1 MKLRKTASIFAI
13 ITGLGII
20 GVWTML
26 LMTGND
32 PQLQN
37 ELETIPAS
45 ITMAIIS
52 DMLTGAVLLAGGIGL
67 LVSREWSVKVF
78 LLSMGFLF
86 YSVINAAGF
95 YGQRG
100 DIVFVIMFTVIFV
113 MAVVFTVMAV
123 RKNVER

>member
-52 DMLTGAVLLAGGIGL
+52 DMLTGAALLAGGIGL

>member
-1 MKLRKTASIFAI
+1 MKLRRIASIYAI

-20 GVWTML
+20 GVWVML
-26 LMTGND
+26 LTTGND

-37 ELETIPAS
+37 ELETIPLS
-45 ITMAIIS
+45 ITMAIVS
-52 DMLTGAVLLAGGIGL
+52 DVLTGIALVTGGIGL
-67 LVSREWSVKVF
+67 LMSREWSIKVF

-100 DIVFVIMFTVIFV
+100 DIAFVIMFAVIFIVAV
-113 MAVVFTVMAV
+113 MFTVLALH
-123 RKNVER
+123 RSPGR

>member
-45 ITMAIIS
+45 ITMAIMS

-113 MAVVFTVMAV
+113 MAVVFTVMAF

>member
-1 MKLRKTASIFAI
+1 MKLRRTASMYAI
-13 ITGLGII
+13 VTGLGMI
-20 GVWTML
+20 GVWIML
-26 LMTGND
+26 LVTGND

-37 ELETIPAS
+37 ELETIPLS

-52 DMLTGAVLLAGGIGL
+52 DVLTGTTLMAAGIGL
-67 LVSREWSVKVF
+67 LMKKEWSIKVF

-100 DIVFVIMFTVIFV
+100 DIGFVIMFAVIFIL
-113 MAVVFTVMAV
+113 AIIFTALAL
-123 RKNVER
+123 RKNPER